1 MFSGTGWDTIIYHPQ
16 ILLCTVPVF
25 CKLFS
30 FEDFKY
36 FCRIRIGL
44 ASNTATSQYST
55 CTWLF
60 SHYSTF
66 LFSHHSTWLFF
77 HHNTWLFLPS
87 QFLVLKFSP
96 LGGCT
101 QCCGAGRS
109 RGFLAG
115 AWADLKFELEPE
127 LIFLGRQVKNKKML
141 FFIVYSTYFC
151 IINSTCWLYLQLKYT

>member
-101 QCCGAGRS
+101 VLRSRSEPRFFGWSLSRFKIWAGAGAHFFGS
-109 RGFLAG
+109 ASEKQKDVIFHCILY
-115 AWADLKFELEPE
+115 
-127 LIFLGRQVKNKKML
+127 IFLYNK
-141 FFIVYSTYFC
+141 
-151 IINSTCWLYLQLKYT
+151 